1 MRIITATQFYI
12 LSWVGFLESLFY
24 KRVILQN
31 VKTEN
36 FRGNNAWII
45 GKFNIIVMKHLC
57 CTMYCEIQ
65 AQCLPTWKRQRSI
78 DTHQS
83 HFKRAVC
90 VCVSCSVVSDSA
102 TPWTA
107 AHQAPLSKGFS
118 RQEYWSM
125 LPFPFPEDL
134 PDPGIEPT
142 FPALQVDSLLWEI
155 LSIEINKWE

>member
-12 LSWVGFLESLFY
+12 PSWVGFLESLFY

-45 GKFNIIVMKHLC
+45 GKFNIIVTKHLC

-90 VCVSCSVVSDSA
+90 VCVSVAQSYLTLRPHGLQPTRLLCPRGSPGKSTGVCCHFLFQRIFPTQGQNPRFLHYRWILYSGRFWA
-102 TPWTA
+102 
-107 AHQAPLSKGFS
+107 SK
-118 RQEYWSM
+118 
-125 LPFPFPEDL
+125 
-134 PDPGIEPT
+134 
-142 FPALQVDSLLWEI
+142 
-155 LSIEINKWE
+155 